1 METGKTDSRLATS
14 IAVLV
19 AVVVLAAGCAVWFGV
34 EAGRLSEGDPSA
46 NLALVDAA
54 ATAEVTDQVGDA
66 VKAIFSYD
74 YANLDRTERA
84 AGGLLVDKAVTQYR
98 DSFAAAKRQAEAE
111 KLVRTTTIRSTGVRE
126 LRADSARL
134 LVFLDQQTLRP
145 GENGQTSSAAHL
157 DVHAKKIDG
166 SWKIAELT
174 AL

>member
-1 METGKTDSRLATS
+1 MATS
-14 IAVLV
+14 IALLT
-19 AVVVLAAGCAVWFGV
+19 AVVVLATGCAVWFGV

-46 NLALVDAA
+46 NLALVDTA
-54 ATAEVTDQVGDA
+54 ATAEVSDQVGAA

-84 AGGLLVDKAVTQYR
+84 AGGLLVDKAVNQYR

-111 KLVRTTTIRSTGVRE
+111 KLVRTTTIRSAGVRE

-134 LVFLDQQTLRP
+134 LIFLDQQTLRP